1 MKLEKHLQKDL
12 KENKLIV
19 LFAMKKSESKLLF
32 GHVSNVTI
40 PSILSVSKNGYKTL
54 INQVTTRIM
63 RIILLA
69 AIP

>member
-32 GHVSNVTI
+32 GHVSNATI